1 MNEDIKFPAHLVNL
15 ESNKFLQINN
25 CGAQTRNYGFT
36 VERNSGWRDYHIL
49 LILKGKC
56 RVYHNQ
62 KENILYPGGVVLY
75 YPFEPQKY
83 IFPKECVSLW
93 LHFSGKAA
101 SEILET
107 CNLSGGVYQLNSDKA
122 LTDLFWSLINRFNR
136 SETKKYA
143 TATLI
148 EMLCYLSDKI
158 KSNDSVICPNG
169 IYEVTSYINLNYE
182 KTITLA
188 ELAKISGYSKSRFS
202 ALFKQYM
209 GLTPVE
215 YQRNIRL
222 NSSCDLLCS
231 TNLNISEVA
240 AKCGYDDALYFSR
253 IFKKSFGISPS
264 EYKNNYYAQI
274 FN

>member
-1 MNEDIKFPAHLVNL
+1 MNENIKFPSHLVNL
-15 ESNKFLQINN
+15 ESTKFLQINN
-25 CGAQTRNYGFT
+25 CGAQTRNHGFT
-36 VERNSGWRDYHIL
+36 VERSDGWRDYHIL
-49 LILKGKC
+49 LILKGNC
-56 RVYHNQ
+56 RVYHNK
-62 KENILYPGGVVLY
+62 KEHILHPGGVAFYLPY
-75 YPFEPQKY
+75 EPQKY
-83 IFPKECVSLW
+83 IFPNECVSLW

-101 SEILET
+101 NEILEA
-107 CNLSGGVYQLNSDKA
+107 CSLSGGIHQLNSDKT
-122 LTDLFWSLINRFNR
+122 LTDLFLELINRFNR
-136 SETKKYA
+136 KETQKYA

-158 KSNDSVICPNG
+158 KNYDSVICPSG

-182 KTITLA
+182 RTFTLF

-231 TNLNISEVA
+231 TNLSISEVA

-264 EYKNNYYAQI
+264 EYKNNHAKQA